1 MYYSILLGFI
11 CIALFLLQPLLP
23 MKELILT
30 RSAYFKPWQFLTY
43 MFLHGNF
50 THLFYNVFAIF
61 MFGCTLEHLISSKKF
76 LFIYFSGGLLVGV
89 ITPLFYDASLGASGA
104 IFAIIGALTYL
115 RPRLIVFVMGVPMPL
130 VLASIFWA
138 FIDLIGAFYPD
149 NIAHISHLIG
159 LIIGIL
165 IATRF
170 KEYKERKRKVYEI
183 SDEIF
188 DEWEQ
193 KYMRLLF

>member
-1 MYYSILLGFI
+1 M
-11 CIALFLLQPLLP
+11 
-23 MKELILT
+23 
-30 RSAYFKPWQFLTY
+30 
-43 MFLHGNF
+43 
-50 THLFYNVFAIF
+50 
-61 MFGCTLEHLISSKKF
+61 
-76 LFIYFSGGLLVGV
+76 VGV